1 MSVAICE
8 RFKAVADRAAER
20 PQTAEELIEIK
31 SFVDGA
37 DRIVE
42 DILVDVGRVRTQ
54 VRVSPGVC
62 SEGGRGRWT
71 TYDDGWEAIYRCCS
85 LRKRRM

>member
-54 VRVSPGVC
+54 VRVGP
-62 SEGGRGRWT
+62 
-71 TYDDGWEAIYRCCS
+71 
-85 LRKRRM
+85 RKRRREMDHLRRSMGGDL